1 MIRRATACLML
12 AAGSLMAGDAIAQA
26 PESANLIVGEPGP
39 TRPGSEPAELGQPTV
54 GQPDVGQPNSGQPNL
69 GQQDPGQQDPARQPL
84 NPKDQAP
91 QQRAASANPLWG
103 IPLDTLAVTRERPI
117 FSPSRRPPA
126 PPMAAPVIAAVEAP
140 VVEAAEPEQPP
151 FTLLGT
157 VIDDTSESLAI
168 FFSQASN
175 SVIRRRIG
183 EEEAGWILQAID
195 PRTTTLERG
204 ARQVTLG
211 LPARNAEVAQNGE
224 PPHIEPPLPGPP
236 RVSPEP
242 PRVMPPG
249 RDHRAQKRQNQ

>member
-12 AAGSLMAGDAIAQA
+12 AAGSLIAGDAIAQA
-26 PESANLIVGEPGP
+26 PENANLIVGDPGP
-39 TRPGSEPAELGQPTV
+39 TRPGPGPADTA
-54 GQPDVGQPNSGQPNL
+54 QPNSGQPNL
-69 GQQDPGQQDPARQPL
+69 GQQDPARQPL
-84 NPKDQAP
+84 NPRDQAP
-91 QQRAASANPLWG
+91 QPQAASGNPLWG

-117 FSPSRRPPA
+117 FSPSRRAPA
-126 PPMAAPVIAAVEAP
+126 PPIAAPVIAAVEAP
-140 VVEAAEPEQPP
+140 AVAAAEPEQPP

-183 EEEAGWILQAID
+183 EEESGWILLAID

-211 LPARNAEVAQNGE
+211 LPARNAEVAQSGE
-224 PPHIEPPLPGPP
+224 PPRIEPPPPGPP
-236 RVSPEP
+236 RVSPGP
-242 PRVMPPG
+242 PRIMPPG
-249 RDHRAQKRQNQ
+249 RDHGTRRRQNP